1 MSKKRSKSLVVRFT
15 KHQLQLMDRLVREN
29 DDWVSVNELIV
40 DALQQFAEQHIL
52 EQKGVDYD

>member
-1 MSKKRSKSLVVRFT
+1 MSKGKSRSLVVRFT

-40 DALQQFAEQHIL
+40 DALQQFAKQHIL
-52 EQKGVDYD
+52 DQKGVDYD